1 MYCGACN
8 IHVTYAINP
17 IYENRAQSIGGECNF
32 IVVKIVFYIF
42 PEVT

>member
-17 IYENRAQSIGGECNF
+17 IYENQSTKDWWGM
-32 IVVKIVFYIF
+32 
-42 PEVT
+42 